1 MGWNNPD
8 VPWAEL
14 ESALSGR
21 PRDGS
26 SLTGGP
32 EADGGDSPAWSRKR
46 EAYVPPPLPP
56 PERSVP
62 YAELHCHSNFSF
74 LDGASHPEELVEE
87 AARLGLEAVALTD
100 HDGMYGVVRFA
111 EAAAELG
118 VRTVFGAELS
128 LGLTA
133 PQNGVA
139 DPEGT
144 HLLLLARDPE
154 GYRALCRVI
163 SAAQLRGQEKGRP
176 VYDLDQVVGETAGRV
191 LALTGCRK
199 GAVRQA
205 LRAGGDPAGELHRL
219 VEWFG
224 SEHVAVELDHS
235 GLPTDT
241 ERNDA
246 LAGLAAAAGLPA
258 IASTAAHYATPRR
271 FPLAT
276 ALAAVRARRSLDEA
290 DGWLPAAGGAQLRP
304 GAEMAARFEHRHPGA
319 VARAAE
325 FGRACA
331 FPIELVAP
339 DLPPFPVP
347 PGYDEADWLRELT
360 ARGVARRYGSYA
372 EYPLAVATVEKELR
386 IIEEKN
392 FPGYFLIVHD
402 IVEFCRRSHILCQG
416 RGSAANSAVC
426 YALGITNVDAVAMGL
441 LFERFLSPAREGYPD
456 IDLDIES
463 GRREEVIQYVYTTY
477 GRRCAAQ
484 VANVITYRPRSA
496 VRDVAKALGFSPGQQ
511 DAWSKRIER
520 WSGLAAER
528 SVSAA
533 TMGAA
538 PPEGMPD
545 QVVRLADQL
554 LGFPRHLGI
563 HSGGMVICDRPVSE
577 VVPVEWARMA
587 GRSVVQ
593 WDKDDCAAAGL
604 VKFDLLGLGMLT
616 ALHLMIDLVAEHH
629 GRTVELHDLQ
639 PTDPEVYAMLQRADS
654 VGVFQVES
662 RAQMATLPRL
672 RPRVFYDLVVEVA
685 LIRPGPIQG
694 GSVHPYIRRRNK
706 LERWEHDHP
715 LLKNALDKTLGVP
728 LFQEQL
734 MQVAV
739 DVAGFSAADADE
751 LRRAMGAKRSTERME
766 RLRGRFFAG
775 MAANGIDGELA
786 DKIFTKMLAFANFG
800 FPESHSISFASL
812 VYYSAWFKRYYPA
825 AFCAALLNSQP
836 MGFYSPQSL
845 VADARRHGVLARGP
859 DVNRGRAEAV
869 LQPDS
874 KSEGGQAVRLGLAEV
889 RGVGLDLAEKIDAE
903 RERGGPYRDLADLA
917 ARVRLTVPQA
927 EALATA
933 GAFGCFGA
941 KNRPLDRRSALW
953 AAGVVAAVRP
963 NQLPGTAVGL
973 DAPALPGLTAAE
985 LTVADVWAT
994 GVSPD
999 SHPMQH
1005 LRDRLDGLGAVRID
1019 RLAEV
1024 RRNIPAGDPEQRF
1037 PRVLVGGLVTHRQ
1050 RPATARGVTFVNLE
1064 DESGMLNVTC
1074 SQGLWA
1080 RYRSVALGSAAL
1092 LVRGRLERSPEGVL
1106 NLVADRLQR
1115 LVLAVPVRS
1124 RDFR

>member
-14 ESALSGR
+14 EAALAGR
-21 PRDGS
+21 PRDGA
-26 SLTGGP
+26 SLAGGP
-32 EADGGDSPAWSRKR
+32 SEGDGGDSPAWSRKR
-46 EAYVPPPLPP
+46 APYEP
-56 PERSVP
+56 PELPEPGEHVP
-62 YAELHCHSNFSF
+62 FAELHCHSNFSF
-74 LDGASHPEELVEE
+74 LDGASHPEELVEQ
-87 AARLGLEAVALTD
+87 AVRLGLDAIALTD

-111 EAAAELG
+111 EAAAELNM
-118 VRTVFGAELS
+118 RTVFGAELS
-128 LGLTA
+128 LGLSA

-163 SAAQLRGQEKGRP
+163 SAAQLRGEEKGRP
-176 VYDLDQVVGETAGRV
+176 VYDLDEVVAETAGRV

-205 LRAGGDPAGELHRL
+205 LRTGGGARELRRL

-224 SEHVAVELDHS
+224 TDHVAVELTHAA
-235 GLPTDT
+235 LPTDT

-246 LAGLAAAAGLPA
+246 LAALARDAGVPT
-258 IASTAAHYATPRR
+258 IASTAAHYATAAR

-276 ALAAVRARRSLDEA
+276 ALAAVRARRSLDDA
-290 DGWLPAAGGAQLRP
+290 DGWLPPAGTAHLRS
-304 GAEMAARFEHRHPGA
+304 GAEMAARFDHRYPGA

-331 FPIELVAP
+331 FSIDLVAP
-339 DLPPFPVP
+339 DLPPFEVP
-347 PGYDEADWLRELT
+347 ADHDEASWLRELT
-360 ARGVARRYGSYA
+360 HRGVARRYGSHA
-372 EYPLAVATVEKELR
+372 EYPEAVEAVERELA
-386 IIEEKN
+386 IIEGKN

-402 IVEFCRRSHILCQG
+402 IVEFCRRSDILCQG

-426 YALGITNVDAVAMGL
+426 FALGITNVDAVAHRL
-441 LFERFLSPAREGYPD
+441 LFERFLSPARDGYPD

-463 GRREEVIQYVYTTY
+463 GRREEVIQYVYGTY
-477 GRRCAAQ
+477 GRGCAAQ

-496 VRDVAKALGFSPGQQ
+496 VRDMAKALGFSPGQQ

-520 WSGLAAER
+520 WSGLLD
-528 SVSAA
+528 
-533 TMGAA
+533 G
-538 PPEGMPD
+538 PLPDGMPA
-545 QVVRLADQL
+545 QVVELADEL

-577 VVPVEWARMA
+577 VVPVEWARME
-587 GRSVVQ
+587 GRTVVQ
-593 WDKDDCAAAGL
+593 WDKDDCASAGL

-616 ALHLMIDLVAEHH
+616 ALHLMIDLVAAHH
-629 GRTVELHDLQ
+629 DRTIELHELQ
-639 PTDPEVYAMLQRADS
+639 PSDPEVYAMLQRADS

-672 RPRVFYDLVVEVA
+672 KPRVFYDLVVEVA

-706 LERWEHDHP
+706 LEEWEHDHP
-715 LLKNALDKTLGVP
+715 LLRNALDKTLGVP

-751 LRRAMGAKRSTERME
+751 LRRAMGSKRSEARME
-766 RLRGRFFAG
+766 RLRGRFYAG
-775 MAANGIDGELA
+775 MAANDITGELA
-786 DKIFTKMLAFANFG
+786 DTIFTRMLAFANFG

-812 VYYSAWFKRYYPA
+812 VYYSAWFKHYYPT

-869 LQPDS
+869 LQPDPLS
-874 KSEGGQAVRLGLAEV
+874 TGGQAIRLGLSEV
-889 RGVGLDLAEKIDAE
+889 RGISLDLAEVIDAD
-903 RERGGPYRDLADLA
+903 RDRAGPYRDLADLA
-917 ARVRLTVPQA
+917 RRVRLTVPQA

-941 KNRPLDRRSALW
+941 DRGPPPDRRS
-953 AAGVVAAVRP
+953 
-963 NQLPGTAVGL
+963 
-973 DAPALPGLTAAE
+973 
-985 LTVADVWAT
+985 
-994 GVSPD
+994 
-999 SHPMQH
+999 
-1005 LRDRLDGLGAVRID
+1005 
-1019 RLAEV
+1019 
-1024 RRNIPAGDPEQRF
+1024 
-1037 PRVLVGGLVTHRQ
+1037 
-1050 RPATARGVTFVNLE
+1050 
-1064 DESGMLNVTC
+1064 
-1074 SQGLWA
+1074 
-1080 RYRSVALGSAAL
+1080 
-1092 LVRGRLERSPEGVL
+1092 
-1106 NLVADRLQR
+1106 
-1115 LVLAVPVRS
+1115 
-1124 RDFR
+1124 